1 MLFKSASCK
10 VASRPHRSSLLVP
23 ARVREGSVACL
34 SCRGE
39 LCLVSIPQ
47 SGWLG
52 QKLDESLIF
61 AEWMAFWNDVVIYN
75 SIRNPFSLIP
85 CQPWISEMLL
95 IFRPLGSQQLYLA
108 INSVAIPLSE
118 GDRACSCLGPRS
130 PVVQKASPVSGE
142 PHVAMDATAQ
152 HSYNGHAT
160 WLQLDVASSSFA
172 TRGAAEF
179 YLKAPKGNWNSC
191 LGGCGFVLVHRL
203 LPYTHSPP
211 ISLVQEKCLRLW
223 F

>member
-1 MLFKSASCK
+1 
-10 VASRPHRSSLLVP
+10 
-23 ARVREGSVACL
+23 
-34 SCRGE
+34 
-39 LCLVSIPQ
+39 
-47 SGWLG
+47 
-52 QKLDESLIF
+52 
-61 AEWMAFWNDVVIYN
+61 
-75 SIRNPFSLIP
+75 
-85 CQPWISEMLL
+85 MLL

-152 HSYNGHAT
+152 HSFNDHAT

-179 YLKAPKGNWNSC
+179 YLKAPKGNELPPGGLWVCAGPQAAAIHPFPSHQLGPGKVLETVVLIYTLAQNSYPQV
-191 LGGCGFVLVHRL
+191 FHDIHF
-203 LPYTHSPP
+203 PQT
-211 ISLVQEKCLRLW
+211 